1 MRRQLAADLFKYSR
15 RSGVEVKDRKGAT
28 FSLELKGIADGAVVP
43 SLSPHA
49 ERRRRAALDQ
59 RLKKPLLFECVPRAQ
74 HRDLGIVSEAERD
87 RLFGHK
93 RTAARERCVHAMH
106 CVAEIFQQR
115 SLVFRTAG

>member
-1 MRRQLAADLFKYSR
+1 MRRQLAADLFQYAR
-15 RSGVEVKDRKGAT
+15 RSGVEVKDGKGVT

-59 RLKKPLLFECVPRAQ
+59 RIEKPLLFECVRRA
-74 HRDLGIVSEAERD
+74 HHWDLGIVSEAESD

-93 RTAARERCVHAMH
+93 RTTARERCAKAMH
-106 CVAEIFQQR
+106 GVAEIFQQR
-115 SLVFRTAG
+115 SLVFRTG